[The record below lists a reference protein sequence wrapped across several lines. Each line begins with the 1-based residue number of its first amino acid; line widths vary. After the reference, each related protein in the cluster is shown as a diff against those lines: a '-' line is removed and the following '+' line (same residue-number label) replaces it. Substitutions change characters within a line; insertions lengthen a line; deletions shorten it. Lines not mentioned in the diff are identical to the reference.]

1 MHDAAR
7 MDTASNFLLKKAQK
21 DFNSVF
27 FLLLYLIVVVG
38 LFVFFFNGES
48 VLK

>member
-38 LFVFFFNGES
+38 SLFIFFLMENQF
-48 VLK
+48 